1 MLCSHSISN
10 RPLTLKPPTMFDR
23 AIRQAIECPPPTL
36 TPDTPLSEAIDRLS
50 ERCQTTLF
58 VCENHQLV
66 GAFGESQLLHLVKN
80 PEFDRT
86 QAVGE
91 VMVRTFPRV
100 RECQLPAWDTLSR
113 WFENTPLQTL
123 PVLDNSDR
131 LVGSLSK
138 NALLREAA
146 DFKQHVTELQERI
159 DRETAEQELLQE
171 KLATSYSQ
179 LRTILAAMQDIVLE
193 IELDGDRFE
202 VGLPSPDPVDPDVSL
217 WIDRTISCFFEE
229 GYAENFTAQ
238 IRQALETH
246 QTVRFEYN
254 LPDDEEAPLWFEARI
269 SPIAQSS
276 VVWVA
281 RNANPTGDRS
291 VLWVTRDITA
301 RKQAEDAIKT
311 LADELERRV
320 EARTAQLRST
330 NEILRA
336 EIRKRQQTQQ
346 DLQQTN
352 DRMRAVLDAIPGFV
366 SWIGSDGRYQ
376 GVNRH
381 LATAYGL
388 DPQDFAGRDVGFQ
401 GSNNQFSNFVR
412 QFLDSDAQTCGRVI
426 DTPIGETL
434 RQYLVVAQKYDR
446 GRAAV
451 TVGIDITERKQFEI
465 ALQQQQRLVQQI
477 ADATPDVLYVYD
489 LIAERNVYVNRQ
501 VTQLL
506 GYSPER
512 IQAMSS
518 QFLSIIVH
526 PDDIHCLSQQR
537 ERFAEVV
544 EGQVLDSEFRV
555 RGADGD
561 WRWIHSRETILNRTD
576 EGIPE
581 QIVGIAQD
589 ITVRKQAEEA
599 LRQLNQE
606 LEIKVAERTVALQRS
621 EAKFRSLFEQMA
633 VGVAQVNLQ
642 GRWQFVNQKL
652 CDILGYSSDEL
663 AQTGCLEMTYAEDL
677 EMTRQAMHDLLN
689 DRAPTRSLE
698 KRYQKADG
706 SLVWTN
712 VTISI
717 VQDTSETEYGPLP
730 SVDPYFVAVV
740 QDISDRKQAEAALK
754 QQTEIFQTIVDRI
767 PVAICFLDPDETPQ
781 LINRCFEETLGWSL
795 AEAQTIDLFAAC
807 YPDPDYRQ
815 QALEYVRAA
824 SPGWQDFTV
833 HRRDGHQLEMSWATV
848 RLSDNTT
855 ISFGQDIT
863 ERKRAEAEVIKAIEK
878 ERELIDLKS
887 RFVSMTSHEFRT
899 PLAVIQSSAQLLHR
913 YEWSREE
920 QLEQLDQIQSS
931 VRHMTELLDDVLT
944 FAKSEAG
951 TLNFNPGKLEL
962 IDFCQRL
969 TAQLSNSIGRDR
981 AFRQELPA
989 PPLVIQADEKLLRQ
1003 ILSNLLSNAFKYS
1016 PSEAPVRF
1024 TVISN
1029 EDWVRFEIEDRGIG
1043 IPSEDI
1049 SRLFE
1054 SFHRAKNVGTIPGT
1068 GLGLAIVKRCIDLH
1082 GGTIEVDS
1090 ESGRGTQVTVSL
1102 PLRQGDEEMRG

>member
-1 MLCSHSISN
+1 
-10 RPLTLKPPTMFDR
+10 MFDR
-23 AIRQAIECPPPTL
+23 AIRQAIDRHPQTL
-36 TPDTPLSEAIDRLS
+36 TPETPVSDAIARLS
-50 ERCQTTLF
+50 QNCKTTVF
-58 VCENHQLV
+58 ICDRRRLV
-66 GAFGESQLLHLVKN
+66 GAFGETQLLHLVKN
-80 PEFDRT
+80 PDFDRT
-86 QAVGE
+86 QPVGE
-91 VMVRTFPRV
+91 VMVQTFPRI
-100 RECQLPAWDTLSR
+100 RESQPPEWDTLSR
-113 WFENTPLQTL
+113 WFENTPLQAL
-123 PVLDNSDR
+123 PVLDNRDR
-131 LVGSLSK
+131 LVGSLPQR
-138 NALLREAA
+138 ALLREAA
-146 DFKQHVTELQERI
+146 DFRHHVAKLQKRI

-179 LRTILAAMQDIVLE
+179 LRTILSAMQDIVLE
-193 IELDGDRFE
+193 IDLDGDRLE

-217 WIDRTISCFFEE
+217 WIDRTISCFFED
-229 GYAENFTAQ
+229 GYADDFLQQ
-238 IRQALETH
+238 IRQALQTR
-246 QTVRFEYN
+246 QTVRFEYS
-254 LPDDEEAPLWFEARI
+254 LPDGESPLWFEARI
-269 SPIAQSS
+269 SPIAQTS

-281 RNANPTGDRS
+281 RNANPNPRNDRA
-291 VLWVTRDITA
+291 VLWVARDITA

-311 LADELERRV
+311 LASELERRV

-346 DLQQTN
+346 DLQHTN

-388 DPQDFAGRDVGFQ
+388 DPEDFVSRDVGFQ
-401 GSNNQFSNFVR
+401 GSNAQFSEFVR
-412 QFLDSDAQTCGRVI
+412 QFLDSDGRTAGRVI

-465 ALQQQQRLVQQI
+465 ALQKQQRLVQQI

-489 LIAERNVYVNRQ
+489 LLAERNVYVNRQ

-506 GYSPER
+506 GYTPER

-518 QFLSIIVH
+518 QFLSLVVH
-526 PDDIHCLSQQR
+526 PDDIYSLSEQR
-537 ERFAEVV
+537 ERFAELAEDDVS
-544 EGQVLDSEFRV
+544 EREFRV

-561 WRWIHSRETILNRTD
+561 WRWIHSRETILTRTAD
-576 EGIPE
+576 GTPE

-589 ITVRKQAEEA
+589 VTVRKQAEEA

-606 LEIKVAERTVALQRS
+606 LEAKVAERTVALQRS

-633 VGVAQVNLQ
+633 VGVAQVDLQ
-642 GRWQFVNQKL
+642 GHWQFVNQKL
-652 CDILGYSSDEL
+652 CDILGYSAEEL
-663 AQTGCLEMTYAEDL
+663 GRTGCLEMTHPEDL
-677 EMTRQAMHDLLN
+677 EITRQCLHNLLS
-689 DRAPTRSLE
+689 DRVNTCALE
-698 KRYQKADG
+698 KRYQKSDG

-712 VTISI
+712 VTIS
-717 VQDTSETEYGPLP
+717 VVRDTSETEYGSLP

-754 QQTEIFQTIVDRI
+754 QQTEILQTIVDRI
-767 PVAICFLDPDETPQ
+767 PVAICFLGSDETPQ
-781 LINRCFEETLGWSL
+781 LVNRCFEETLGWSL
-795 AEAQTIDLFAAC
+795 QEVRTINLFAAC
-807 YPDPDYRQ
+807 YPNPDDRQ
-815 QALEYVRAA
+815 QVLDYVRAA
-824 SPGWQDFTV
+824 APGWQDFTV
-833 HRRDGHQLEMSWATV
+833 CRRDGHPLEMSWANV
-848 RLSDNTT
+848 RLSDGTT
-855 ISFGQDIT
+855 IGFGQDVT
-863 ERKRAEAEVIKAIEK
+863 ERKRAETEVIKAIEK

-920 QLEQLDQIQSS
+920 QLEQLDQIQSA

-951 TLNFNPGKLEL
+951 TLNFNPSEVEL
-962 IDFCQRL
+962 TEFCQRL
-969 TAQLSNSIGRDR
+969 TTQLSNSIGRDR
-981 AFRQELPA
+981 AFAKELPHQ
-989 PPLVIQADEKLLRQ
+989 PLWIRADEKLLRQ
-1003 ILSNLLSNAFKYS
+1003 ILSNLLSNALKYS
-1016 PSEAPVRF
+1016 PPEAPVRF
-1024 TVISN
+1024 ALWECDGQIV
-1029 EDWVRFEIEDRGIG
+1029 FEIEDRGIG
-1043 IPSEDI
+1043 IPPEDLP
-1049 SRLFE
+1049 RLFE

-1068 GLGLAIVKRCIDLH
+1068 GLGLAIVKRCVDLH

-1090 ESGRGTQVTVSL
+1090 ESGRGTQVTVVL
-1102 PLRQGDEEMRG
+1102 PTTTDEETLANRSRTASGEP